1 MEILGIDIGFGFSKC
16 LGDDKSVIFKSL
28 LGDAVEMPFW
38 SDFGLDGSN
47 EYLYATIDNTTY
59 FIGELAEHQS
69 NVRHFTLDQEKML
82 ADFVKVLALTG
93 AGYIAND
100 KGPINVVSGLPVVFF
115 KQNKKRFV
123 ELLKGPHEITFKRV
137 DGDSITKKIVIDK
150 VIMVPQPV
158 GSALNL
164 LLDDDG
170 KIINKRLAEKK
181 IGVVDI
187 GFRTTD
193 LTILDHMQYIDRGSR
208 TLDIGMSKAFNVIS
222 TKLRERSGVNV
233 ELYRMY
239 EAVKSGSIKIRGQEY
254 NFTSIRD
261 QVYTRLAES
270 IANEIDRLW
279 SEDWDTDT
287 IIFTG
292 GGSLEVVR
300 YLTPLITGNMIPL
313 RSDVDARYNNVKGY
327 LKYGHHIWGA
337 PETAK

>member
-16 LGDDKSVIFKSL
+16 LGQDKSVIFKSL

-38 SDFGLDGSN
+38 SDFGVESSG
-47 EYLYATIDNTTY
+47 EYIYATVDDATY
-59 FIGELAEHQS
+59 FIGELAENQS

-82 ADFVKVLALTG
+82 TDFVKVLALTG
-93 AGYIAND
+93 AGYIANGD
-100 KGPINVVSGLPVVFF
+100 GSVNIVSGLPVVFF
-115 KQNKKRFV
+115 KQNKNRFA
-123 ELLKGPHEITFKRV
+123 ELLKGPHEIIFKRL
-137 DGDSITKKIVIDK
+137 DGDSITRKITVEK

-164 LLDDDG
+164 LLDDEG
-170 KIINKRLAEKK
+170 QIINKRLAEKK

-208 TLDIGMSKAFNVIS
+208 TLDTGMSKAFNVIS

-239 EAVKSGSIKIRGQEY
+239 EAAKSGTIKIRGQEY

-261 QVYTRLAES
+261 QVYTRMAES

-279 SEDWDTDT
+279 SEDWDIDT
-287 IIFTG
+287 IVFTG
-292 GGSLEVVR
+292 GGSLEIVR

-327 LKYGHHIWGA
+327 LKYGLHYWNG
-337 PETAK
+337 PGGVK